1 MAWMTIAF
9 ELLGGVVVLVGA
21 WIPIVSLEQV
31 SECSPRIKKRACL
44 SGLAAEGGMSSRP
57 ARLA

>member
-1 MAWMTIAF
+1 MTIAF

-44 SGLAAEGGMSSRP
+44 SGLAPEGGMSSRP